1 MQSVKSIQH
10 SGYQTILNVYAIS
23 SFWSK
28 TLAEHI
34 NNADTE
40 AIHIAF
46 AKDCI
51 LNAITRFYV
60 NGEHLSIEKNCYS
73 RETHLKWGLI
83 S

>member
-1 MQSVKSIQH
+1 MQSVKFIVH
-10 SGYQTILNVYAIS
+10 YGYQAILNVYAIS

-28 TLAEHI
+28 IFAERI

-40 AIHIAF
+40 AIHNAF

-60 NGEHLSIEKNCYS
+60 KGEHLYQSKKTI
-73 RETHLKWGLI
+73 TA
-83 S
+83 